1 MHKADRLFQLVNL
14 IRVHQPITA
23 ETLAERIG
31 VSVRSI
37 YRYIDDLSL
46 SGVPV
51 YGTTGVGYALD
62 AAFEMPPLRLSR
74 IEVDALTLGMEMLAG
89 SADNELASAA
99 RTLLSKVS
107 ASAPQQ
113 AVDPQQSPIRALN
126 SSTATT
132 RSHLSALR
140 QAIEHKR
147 VVQITYTSLDGA
159 VSRRLIQ
166 PIGLFYW
173 GGKWTVG
180 SWCNTRAAYRDFR
193 VDRIASVFTS
203 EEPWRDSPQI
213 VLRTYMR
220 HQSSAGRTD
229 STLSG

>member
-23 ETLAERIG
+23 ERLAERIG

-46 SGVPV
+46 SGIPV

-74 IEVDALTLGMEMLAG
+74 IEVDALMLGMEMLAS
-89 SADNELASAA
+89 SADNELAGAA
-99 RTLLSKVS
+99 RTVLGKVA
-107 ASAPQQ
+107 ASAPEQRI
-113 AVDPQQSPIRALN
+113 DPQQSPIRALGSTD
-126 SSTATT
+126 SST
-132 RSHLSALR
+132 RGHLSALR

-147 VVQITYTSLDGA
+147 VLQITYTSLDG
-159 VSRRLIQ
+159 VESRRLIQ

-180 SWCNTRAAYRDFR
+180 SWCNARAAYRDFR
-193 VDRIASVFTS
+193 VDRISAVSTS
-203 EEPWRDSPQI
+203 EEPWRDSPHI
-213 VLRTYMR
+213 ALRTYMR
-220 HQSSAGRTD
+220 NQASGGRFD
-229 STLSG
+229 STLSR

>member
-140 QAIEHKR
+140 QAIGHKR
-147 VVQITYTSLDGA
+147 VVQITYPSLDGA

-213 VLRTYMR
+213 ALRTYMR

>member
-23 ETLAERIG
+23 ETLAERVG

-62 AAFEMPPLRLSR
+62 ASFEMPPLRLSR
-74 IEVDALTLGMEMLAG
+74 IEVDALTLGMQMLAG

-99 RTLLSKVS
+99 RTLLDKVS
-107 ASAPQQ
+107 ASSPHT
-113 AVDPQQSPIRALN
+113 VVEPQQSPVRALN
-126 SSTATT
+126 SSTAIT

-193 VDRIASVFTS
+193 VDRIAAIFTS
-203 EEPWRDSPQI
+203 QEPWREGPQI
-213 VLRTYMR
+213 ALRTYMR

>member
-23 ETLAERIG
+23 ERLAERVG

-89 SADNELASAA
+89 SADNELSSAA
-99 RTLLSKVS
+99 RTLLSKVA

-113 AVDPQQSPIRALN
+113 ASDPQQSPIRALN
-126 SSTATT
+126 SSTAMT
-132 RSHLSALR
+132 RSHLSTLR

-147 VVQITYTSLDGA
+147 VLQITYTSLDGV

-180 SWCNTRAAYRDFR
+180 SWCNTRSAYRDFR
-193 VDRIASVFTS
+193 VDRIASILTS

-213 VLRTYMR
+213 ALRTYMR
-220 HQSSAGRTD
+220 HQSTAWRTD

>member
-62 AAFEMPPLRLSR
+62 AGFEMPPLRLSR

-99 RTLLSKVS
+99 RTLLGKVS
-107 ASAPQQ
+107 ASSPQTV
-113 AVDPQQSPIRALN
+113 VDPQQSPIRALN

-193 VDRIASVFTS
+193 VDRIAAIFTS
-203 EEPWRDSPQI
+203 QEPWREGPQI
-213 VLRTYMR
+213 ALRTYMR

>member
-23 ETLAERIG
+23 ERLAERIG

-74 IEVDALTLGMEMLAG
+74 IEVDALTLGMEMLAT
-89 SADNELASAA
+89 SADNQLAGAA

-107 ASAPQQ
+107 AGAPEQ
-113 AVDPQQSPIRALN
+113 AVDPQQSPVRALGSIN
-126 SSTATT
+126 AST
-132 RSHLSALR
+132 RGHLSTLR

-147 VVQITYTSLDGA
+147 VLQITYTSLDGA

-193 VDRIASVFTS
+193 VDRIASILTS

-213 VLRTYMR
+213 ALRTYMR
-220 HQSSAGRTD
+220 HQSSNGRTD
-229 STLSG
+229 NALSG

>member
-23 ETLAERIG
+23 ERLAERLG

-89 SADNELASAA
+89 SADPQLAGAA

-107 ASAPQQ
+107 ATAPEQRIE
-113 AVDPQQSPIRALN
+113 PRQSPVRAPG
-126 SSTATT
+126 SIDATT
-132 RSHLSALR
+132 RGHLSTLR

-147 VVQITYTSLDGA
+147 VLQITYTSLDGT
-159 VSRRLIQ
+159 VSHRLIQ

-180 SWCNTRAAYRDFR
+180 SWCSTRAAYRDFR
-193 VDRIASVFTS
+193 VDRIASIITS
-203 EEPWRDSPQI
+203 EAPWHDSPQI
-213 VLRTYMR
+213 ALRTYMR
-220 HQSSAGRTD
+220 HQSSHGRTD
-229 STLSG
+229 NTLAG

>member
-140 QAIEHKR
+140 QAIGHKR

-213 VLRTYMR
+213 ALRTYMR

>member
-1 MHKADRLFQLVNL
+1 M
-14 IRVHQPITA
+14 
-23 ETLAERIG
+23 
-31 VSVRSI
+31 RSI

-62 AAFEMPPLRLSR
+62 AGFEMPPLRLSR
-74 IEVDALTLGMEMLAG
+74 IEVDALTLGMQMLAG

-99 RTLLSKVS
+99 RTLLGKVS
-107 ASAPQQ
+107 ATSPQQ
-113 AVDPQQSPIRALN
+113 AIEAQHSPVRALN
-126 SSTATT
+126 SSTAHT

-147 VVQITYTSLDGA
+147 VLDITYTSLDGA
-159 VSRRLIQ
+159 VSRRSIQ

-180 SWCNTRAAYRDFR
+180 SWCTTRAAYRDFR
-193 VDRIASVFTS
+193 VDRIAAILTS

-213 VLRTYMR
+213 ALRTYMR
-220 HQSSAGRTD
+220 HQSTNWRGTD